1 MEFMNQNENRNA
13 QAPDG
18 FAPQQPYRQPVI
30 IVGNPEENKRRTK
43 NLAIFSLVFGILSI
57 VFCIFFSVSI
67 FLGIIGLIQA
77 LISLGQ
83 HRDGRSHA
91 IAGVITSTIGTV
103 LSVISF
109 LVWILVIANI

>member
-57 VFCIFFSVSI
+57 VFCIFFYVSI

-77 LISLGQ
+77 LISLG
-83 HRDGRSHA
+83 RTGMAEATRSQA
-91 IAGVITSTIGTV
+91 PSPARSERYCPSCPFWCGSS
-103 LSVISF
+103 L
-109 LVWILVIANI
+109 L

>member
-43 NLAIFSLVFGILSI
+43 NLAIFYLVFGIL
-57 VFCIFFSVSI
+57 
-67 FLGIIGLIQA
+67 
-77 LISLGQ
+77 
-83 HRDGRSHA
+83 
-91 IAGVITSTIGTV
+91 
-103 LSVISF
+103 
-109 LVWILVIANI
+109 

>member
-43 NLAIFSLVFGILSI
+43 NLGILSI
-57 VFCIFFSVSI
+57 VFCIFFYVSI

-91 IAGVITSTIGTV
+91 IAGAITSTIGTV
-103 LSVISF
+103 LSIVSF
-109 LVWILVIANI
+109 LVWIFVIVNL